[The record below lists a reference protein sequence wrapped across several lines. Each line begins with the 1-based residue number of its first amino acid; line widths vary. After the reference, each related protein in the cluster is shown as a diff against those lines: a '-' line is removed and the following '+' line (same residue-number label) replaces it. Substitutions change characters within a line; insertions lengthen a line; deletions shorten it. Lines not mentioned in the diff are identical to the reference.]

1 MTAKTMQAARLH
13 GIKDMRIETM
23 PVPEPG
29 PGELLVRVEA
39 CGLCATDARKYR
51 IGVRDGEYPLN
62 PGHEWLGTVE
72 SVGVG
77 VDGWSNGERAYGDT
91 YGGYAEFAVVPAAPG
106 EWSCGAMAIQKEVPR
121 NRAVFLEPLA
131 DCLHGVL
138 DQGRVQEGDHVVV
151 FSAGSMGLQ
160 LAALAARAGGRVM
173 VVEPIQARRE
183 LALTFGAETAVE
195 ADGWKDAVEGWTNG
209 RGPDVAIVAVGRGDL
224 VAAAVDAAAPGGRVV
239 AFAGFGD
246 EATAVIDLNRIHYGE
261 VMLVGSEWIG
271 APPNQRWERYG
282 QARDLLTSGALQLE
296 DLVTRIIKFDQ
307 VADALDGFAS
317 HLELKTILVP
327 GDES

>member
-1 MTAKTMQAARLH
+1 MAACDLRRCRKAVRRGRRTRRRCGCRLRTKCSRPRANSDSHMAARPRHGAPRAVHNPLRYVSEPVSRARRNHAPSRPAGQRGGRLSAETMQVARLY

-39 CGLCATDARKYR
+39 CGLCSTDARKYR
-51 IGVRDGEYPLN
+51 IGLRDGKYPFN

-77 VDGWSNGERAYGDT
+77 VSGWAPGERAYGDT
-91 YGGYAEFAVVPAAPG
+91 YGGYAQFAVAPAARG
-106 EWSCGAMAIQKEVPR
+106 DWSGGAMALGKDVPR

-138 DQGRVQEGDHVVV
+138 DQGRVREGDRVVV

-173 VVEPIQARRE
+173 VVEPIPARRE
-183 LALTFGAETAVE
+183 LAL
-195 ADGWKDAVEGWTNG
+195 
-209 RGPDVAIVAVGRGDL
+209 
-224 VAAAVDAAAPGGRVV
+224 
-239 AFAGFGD
+239 GF
-246 EATAVIDLNRIHYGE
+246 
-261 VMLVGSEWIG
+261 
-271 APPNQRWERYG
+271 
-282 QARDLLTSGALQLE
+282 
-296 DLVTRIIKFDQ
+296 
-307 VADALDGFAS
+307 
-317 HLELKTILVP
+317 
-327 GDES
+327 

>member
-1 MTAKTMQAARLH
+1 MTAKTMQVARLY
-13 GIKDMRIETM
+13 GLKDIRVETV
-23 PVPEPG
+23 PVPKPG

-39 CGLCATDARKYR
+39 CGLCSTDARKYR
-51 IGVRDGEYPLN
+51 IGVRDGKYPFN
-62 PGHEWLGTVE
+62 PGHEWLGSVE

-77 VDGWSNGERAYGDT
+77 VDGWSPGERAYGDT
-91 YGGYAEFAVVPAAPG
+91 YGGYAEYAVVPAAPG
-106 EWSCGAMAIQKEVPR
+106 EWSCGAMAIQQEVPR

-138 DQGRVQEGDHVVV
+138 DQGRVRDGDQVVI

-173 VVEPIQARRE
+173 VVEPIPARRE
-183 LALTFGAETAVE
+183 LALTFGAEIAV
-195 ADGWKDAVEGWTNG
+195 AGDGWKGAVLDWTDGN
-209 RGPDVAIVAVGRGDL
+209 GPDVAIVAVGRGDL
-224 VAAAVDAAAPGGRVV
+224 VADAVAVAAPGGRVV

-246 EATAVIDLNRIHYGE
+246 EATAVIDLNRIHYRE
-261 VMLVGSEWIG
+261 VTLVGSEWIG

-282 QARDLLTSGALQLE
+282 QARDLLTSGNLPLE
-296 DLVTRIIKFDQ
+296 DLVTSIVNFDQ
-307 VADALDGFAS
+307 VAAALDGFAS
-317 HLELKTILVP
+317 HQELKTVLVP

>member
-1 MTAKTMQAARLH
+1 LTAMMQVARLH
-13 GIKDMRIETM
+13 GLKDMRVETV

-39 CGLCATDARKYR
+39 CGLCSTDARKYR
-51 IGVRDGEYPLN
+51 IGVRDGRYPFN

-72 SVGVG
+72 SVGLG
-77 VDGWSNGERAYGDT
+77 VDGWSPGERAYGDT
-91 YGGYAEFAVVPAAPG
+91 YGGYAEYAVVSAAPG

-138 DQGRVQEGDHVVV
+138 DQGRVREGDQVVV

-160 LAALAARAGGRVM
+160 LAALATRAGGRVI

-183 LALTFGAETAVE
+183 LALTFGAETAV
-195 ADGWKDAVEGWTNG
+195 AGDGWKDAVLDWTNG
-209 RGPDVAIVAVGRGDL
+209 HGPDVAIVAVGRGDL
-224 VAAAVDAAAPGGRVV
+224 VAAAVDVAAPGGRVV

-246 EATAVIDLNRIHYGE
+246 EATGVIDLNRIHYRE
-261 VMLVGSEWIG
+261 VTLVGSEWIG

-282 QARDLLTSGALQLE
+282 QARDLLTSGDLPLE
-296 DLVTRIIKFDQ
+296 DLVTRIVKFDQ
-307 VADALDGFAS
+307 VAAALDGFAG
-317 HLELKTILVP
+317 HQELKTVLVP
-327 GDES
+327 GDDS